1 VELAGGAITS
11 SLLAGSAAA
20 RRALAGMVE
29 ASSTLAAHMARVVS
43 LRSSAVTGSKLV
55 AVLMDRACIILIG
68 TVRGIS
74 SAAGMAR
81 VSWALSGSISTRVE
95 TSGLVRLFSFIIRS
109 GRSAVSSS
117 LAAQSI
123 ISKASSA
130 QAAIIRSHTAQ
141 ALITK
146 AKAGASGI
154 TKSVRGDSEF

>member
-1 VELAGGAITS
+1 
-11 SLLAGSAAA
+11 
-20 RRALAGMVE
+20 MVE
-29 ASSTLAAHMARVVS
+29 ASSTLAGHLSRVVS

-55 AVLMDRACIILIG
+55 ADLMERGYIILIG
-68 TVRGIS
+68 MVRGIS

-81 VSWALSGSISTRVE
+81 VSWALSGSISTRAEVG
-95 TSGLVRLFSFIIRS
+95 GLARLFNFIIRS
-109 GRSAVSSS
+109 GRSAVSRS

-123 ISKASSA
+123 ISKVSSA
-130 QAAIIRSHTAQ
+130 QAAIIRSHAAQ